1 MNNLEIALL
10 IVIGLIAVGII
21 LTGIR
26 WMNLSNKRKKSGAV
40 VEPDNGVL
48 AFTPE
53 EIAKKLLFVFINTEF
68 LFVALY
74 LLIYIKSPV
83 ANLIAYVLLAVYIV
97 GTIYNIIVNIR
108 KFKTGGSL

>member
-10 IVIGLIAVGII
+10 IVIGLIAIGII
-21 LTGIR
+21 GTGLR
-26 WMNLSNKRKKSGAV
+26 WMRLSKKRTQSEAV
-40 VEPDNGVL
+40 VENNNAIL

-74 LLIYIKSPV
+74 LLIYVKSTT
-83 ANLIAYVLLAVYIV
+83 ANMIAYVLLAVYIV
-97 GTIYNIIVNIR
+97 GTIYNIVVNIR
-108 KFKTGGSL
+108 KFKTN

>member
-21 LTGIR
+21 MTSLR
-26 WMNLSNKRKKSGAV
+26 WMSLSNKRKQSGAV
-40 VEPDNGVL
+40 VEPSHGVL

-74 LLIYIKSPV
+74 LLIYVKSTT
-83 ANLIAYVLLAVYIV
+83 ANMIAYVLLAVYIV

-108 KFKTGGSL
+108 KFKTNE

>member
-10 IVIGLIAVGII
+10 IVIGLIALGII
-21 LTGIR
+21 MTGLR
-26 WMNLSNKRKKSGAV
+26 WMSLSNKRKQSGAV
-40 VEPDNGVL
+40 VEPSHGVL

-74 LLIYIKSPV
+74 LLIYVKSTT
-83 ANLIAYVLLAVYIV
+83 ANMIAYVLLAVYIV

-108 KFKTGGSL
+108 KFKTNE

>member
-21 LTGIR
+21 MTGLR
-26 WMNLSNKRKKSGAV
+26 WMSLSNKRKQSGAV
-40 VEPDNGVL
+40 VEPSHGVL

-53 EIAKKLLFVFINTEF
+53 EIAKKLLFVFLNTEF

-74 LLIYIKSPV
+74 LLIYVKSTT
-83 ANLIAYVLLAVYIV
+83 ANMIAYVLLAVYIV

-108 KFKTGGSL
+108 KFKTNE

>member
-1 MNNLEIALL
+1 MNKLEIALL

-21 LTGIR
+21 ITGLR
-26 WMNLSNKRKKSGAV
+26 WMSLSKKRTQSETV
-40 VEPDNGVL
+40 VENNAIL

-74 LLIYIKSPV
+74 LLIYVKSSG

>member
-21 LTGIR
+21 MTGLR
-26 WMNLSNKRKKSGAV
+26 WMSLSNKRKQSGAV
-40 VEPDNGVL
+40 AEPNHGVL
-48 AFTPE
+48 SFTPE

-74 LLIYIKSPV
+74 LLIYVKSTT
-83 ANLIAYVLLAVYIV
+83 ANMIAYVLLAVYIV

-108 KFKTGGSL
+108 KFKTNE